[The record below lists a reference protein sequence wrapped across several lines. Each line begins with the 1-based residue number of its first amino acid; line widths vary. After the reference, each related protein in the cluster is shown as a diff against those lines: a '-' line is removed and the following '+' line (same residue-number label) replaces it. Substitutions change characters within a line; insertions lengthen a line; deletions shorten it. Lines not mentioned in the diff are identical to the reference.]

1 MFAQPPHSEAS
12 AKTTLPQDNAGNPL
26 GTRIHLSAII
36 AGASYATGAVLALL
50 TSASM
55 ARDLTDAGT
64 GAYVQLFTFIGFI
77 LAIAVIQRQMGIALS
92 ANRTTTPDA
101 LCTVGAF
108 KYSRNPIYLAFI
120 GPLAA
125 LGYFSPVAAGVAIV
139 LYLLAMTWI
148 VIRSE
153 ERALQSKFGTAF
165 EDYCRRTPRW
175 I

>member
-1 MFAQPPHSEAS
+1 MFAQPPRSEAS
-12 AKTTLPQDNAGNPL
+12 AEPMLPQDDAGNPL
-26 GTRIHLSAII
+26 GTRVHLSALI

-50 TSASM
+50 TSPTM
-55 ARDLTDAGT
+55 AGEITDGGT

-92 ANRTTTPDA
+92 ANRTKTPDA
-101 LCTVGAF
+101 LCTSGAF

-125 LGYFSPVAAGVAIV
+125 LGYFSPIAAAIAIIIYV
-139 LYLLAMTWI
+139 SATTWF
-148 VIRSE
+148 VIGSE
-153 ERALQSKFGTAF
+153 ERALDAKFGAAF
-165 EDYCRRTPRW
+165 ESYRRHTPRW